1 MSKGK
6 CLEKLLLTKLAF
18 VFLLQLRCSEV
29 AETSFAGCH
38 PKCSTDCCLGSWEA
52 C

>member
-6 CLEKLLLTKLAF
+6 RLEKLLLTKLAV
-18 VFLLQLRCSEV
+18 VFLLQLRCSV
-29 AETSFAGCH
+29 FAETSSAGCR
-38 PKCSTDCCLGSWEA
+38 PKYSTDHCLGSWET